1 MSDFSY
7 EIALDEITVWVPF
20 VLRRFFME
28 LFKTA
33 KWSGEIQ
40 AHVVTNSAINLFK
53 LEQFEKASKDVTDIK
68 AEVEELKQAAEELE
82 YTILGIEEMKKELA
96 EYKRAHEKYIKDNKS
111 IDLLKQMYEKLHS
124 EAIAEFHGLNSSSS
138 EQRAKLEGVI
148 SSYNVMDQV
157 MDLSEIL
164 HHSSP
169 ARLQTRLDS
178 IRASIM
184 KLYEM
189 IRDEMRL
196 DFRALRR
203 LAQEVPGHFDQEEVD
218 GIMAR
223 LYIDVE
229 VLNPHC

>member
-1 MSDFSY
+1 MSNFSY
-7 EIALDEITVWVPF
+7 EIDMDEIKVRVPF

-53 LEQFEKASKDVTDIK
+53 LEQFEKASKDVAGMK
-68 AEVEELKQAAEELE
+68 AEVEELKRAAEELE
-82 YTILGIEEMKKELA
+82 YTILGIGGMKKELA
-96 EYKRAHEKYIKDNKS
+96 DQKLAHEKYIKDNKS
-111 IDLLKQMYEKLHS
+111 LDLLRQMYEKLHS
-124 EAIAEFHGLNSSSS
+124 EAIAEFHGLSSSSS
-138 EQRAKLEGVI
+138 ERRAKLEGVI

-157 MDLSEIL
+157 IDLSEIL
-164 HHSSP
+164 RDSSS

-189 IRDEMRL
+189 IRAEMRL

-203 LAQEVPGHFDQEEVD
+203 LAQEVPGYFDQEEVD

-229 VLNPHC
+229 ILNPHC